1 MQISSGT
8 SQGKEWSY
16 TKCNSRVKQNLDLT
30 SQFPYQFCLYWT
42 SALLLGET
50 LLCLAYL
57 WMQRSSDRPH
67 MAASPTRD
75 AQEQEEEER
84 F

>member
-57 WMQRSSDRPH
+57 WMQSSDRPH

-75 AQEQEEEER
+75 AQEQEEDR